1 MVFVIPVVPRPSLS
15 IGGIQSKSRTV
26 KMKLQD
32 LKASRLIFRSWYYFR
47 LGYGTYLT
55 FLLGFASTLVTVY
68 YLAVRNMPTLLDVFP
83 HFGEFAVLATVV
95 GVPLS
100 VAIGWVHLKRSGLYT
115 NEVDVGVE
123 ANPYNYKL
131 TPGIWKEAFVPIM
144 LVQLRILKKMSE
156 TRGLLAESEKNEIEE
171 LESKI
176 VTLLK
181 GGYIGSPKRGLDF

>member
-1 MVFVIPVVPRPSLS
+1 
-15 IGGIQSKSRTV
+15 
-26 KMKLQD
+26 MKLQD